1 LQVEW
6 SILTARQAHSRP
18 EGKDEGSLIM
28 SGWSKDRLLQAV
40 QMTRTQ
46 FKSTGPGASPTDDRG
61 DQVPWKVAKVI
72 LRYTGCVNRRVWQR
86 A

>member
-1 LQVEW
+1 
-6 SILTARQAHSRP
+6 
-18 EGKDEGSLIM
+18 M

-40 QMTRTQ
+40 QITRTQ
-46 FKSTGPGASPTDDRG
+46 FKSTGPGASPTDDRV
-61 DQVPWKVAKVI
+61 DHVSWKVAKVI